1 MCLFSSIIKAHSQA
15 FLPSYMNIIDEVQLL
30 SELTI
35 KQAQEDVEKFLE
47 EWGKKWKR
55 VDNHFYIFTHLT
67 EETGEL
73 ARDIIN
79 AEFNLST
86 DRRKPSKK
94 KETIARIEDDLGD
107 ILFHLLE
114 LANAYSIDLATAFKE
129 AITSKHAKRFGA

>member
-1 MCLFSSIIKAHSQA
+1 M
-15 FLPSYMNIIDEVQLL
+15 

-35 KQAQEDVEKFLE
+35 KQAQEDVERFLE
-47 EWGKKWKR
+47 EWSKKWKQ

-79 AEFNLST
+79 AEFNLT
-86 DRRKPSKK
+86 IDRRPAKPSRR

-129 AITSKHAKRFGA
+129 AITSKHLKRFGT

>member
-1 MCLFSSIIKAHSQA
+1 M
-15 FLPSYMNIIDEVQLL
+15 

-35 KQAQEDVEKFLE
+35 RQAQEDVEEFLE
-47 EWGKKWKR
+47 EWKKKLKR
-55 VDNHFYIFTHLT
+55 VDNLDDHFYIFTHLT

-79 AEFNLST
+79 AEFNLSI
-86 DRRKPSKK
+86 DRRPVKPSRKE
-94 KETIARIEDDLGD
+94 ETIARIEDDLGD

-129 AITSKHAKRFGA
+129 AITNKRTKRFGA

>member
-1 MCLFSSIIKAHSQA
+1 M
-15 FLPSYMNIIDEVQLL
+15 

-47 EWGKKWKR
+47 EWGKKLKR

-107 ILFHLLE
+107 VLFHLLE
-114 LANAYSIDLATAFKE
+114 LANAYGIDLATAFKE
-129 AITSKHAKRFGA
+129 AITSKHIKRFGT